1 MSDVI
6 GRGIIELSADSSK
19 VNAAIN
25 DARRSIASLGEASTK
40 STQAASN
47 SIDRYVTRL
56 QTQAKTQGLS
66 TRETELYKLALRGA
80 NDEQLRAANSALK
93 LTEAHQ
99 KSVAIGEKISAGFLA
114 IGAAAVAGLGAAYVA
129 FDQLV
134 KKAGNFQ
141 DIGEKIGD
149 SAENVA
155 SLSVAAATGGFSME
169 SLAAASIKLTKNLTG
184 VDDESKAAG
193 AAIVALGL
201 DLEKFKALA
210 PADQMETL
218 GKALNS
224 FADGPQKT
232 AVAVALLGK
241 SGAEA
246 LPFLKELGAEGG
258 RQVILTQAQITLA
271 DEYSDRQAKMRVQIG
286 LHAQAIAANLLPAL
300 NDLKTTI
307 ADLIKD
313 QTVAATAT
321 EILKAAF
328 SGAVIVF
335 QTIAVV
341 GSEVG
346 LTFLA
351 VGREIA
357 AITAQLYALSRFDFQ
372 GFTAISDAVKE
383 DGERARKEVEKFQAR
398 VMAIGTLSLP
408 GAAGPA
414 AVAKAADTR
423 PQLSFDGATKSG
435 ADKAG
440 QEAKARLAADLDQI
454 KKGSEALLGA
464 YANADRIM
472 QARRAADLIDEKDYY
487 AAKKGFLILNSAE
500 QERAL
505 QAEIT
510 RLQAEK
516 LVGKDK
522 IDNARKIADAQAQL
536 AKVRADTVAS
546 AEVLAIQEEAANRK
560 IAQSYTEATIAA
572 QAYLDTIAHQ
582 NARAVAGQGQ
592 GAKAREEQAGRNQI
606 EDKFTGQ
613 RQGLERDLRRGQI
626 TKEEFDVYLAI
637 AKETYAKEVE
647 LFEQRT
653 ADILA
658 SQGDWKV
665 GMSEALANYRDELAD
680 IAKRTE
686 TSLTGAFKSIEG
698 AMSDFFF
705 NPFEKGIK
713 GMIASFATAIQRM
726 VADAIAADL
735 MRHLVGSGSGSGAT
749 TGLLGSLIGAFS
761 GGGGATTS
769 GPSAAAGG
777 GSWLPDLLKLPGI
790 GRASGGPVSA
800 GGLYQV
806 NERRPELL
814 NVAGRQY
821 LMMGNQGGTVDA
833 NANAGNSSH
842 YNNITVNV
850 GGGAAPDV
858 RRAAGQGAREALA
871 AFTMAQRYS

>member
-25 DARRSIASLGEASTK
+25 DARRSIAGLGEASAK

-99 KSVAIGEKISAGFLA
+99 RGVAIGEKISASFLA

-169 SLAAASIKLTKNLTG
+169 SLAAASVKLTKNLTG

-232 AVAVALLGK
+232 AVAVALLSK

-271 DEYSDRQAKMRVQIG
+271 DEYSDRQAKMRAQIG
-286 LHAQAIAANLLPAL
+286 LHAQAIAANLLPAM
-300 NDLKTTI
+300 NDLTTTI
-307 ADLIKD
+307 ADLVKD

-335 QTIAVV
+335 QTIAVL

-357 AITAQLYALSRFDFQ
+357 AIAAQLYALSRLDFQ

-383 DGERARKEVEKFQAR
+383 DGERARKEVDKFQAR
-398 VMAIGTLSLP
+398 ILAIGTPTLP

-414 AVAKAADTR
+414 AAPKVADTR
-423 PQLSFDGATKSG
+423 PKLSFDGANKAG
-435 ADKAG
+435 AGQG

-464 YANADRIM
+464 YANADKIM
-472 QARRAADLIDEKDYY
+472 QARRAADLIDEQDYY
-487 AAKKGFLILNSAE
+487 AAKKGFLLLNSAE

-626 TKEEFDVYLAI
+626 TKEEFDVYLSI

-647 LFEQRT
+647 LFNQRT
-653 ADILA
+653 ADIIA

-665 GMSEALANYRDELAD
+665 GMSEAMANYRDELAD

-686 TSLTGAFKSIEG
+686 TSMTGAFKSIEG

-705 NPFEKGIK
+705 NPFDKGIK

-726 VADAIAADL
+726 VADAISADL
-735 MRHLVGSGSGSGAT
+735 MRHLVGSGSGSGASK
-749 TGLLGSLIGAFS
+749 GLLGSLIGAFS
-761 GGGGATTS
+761 GGGYGDLA
-769 GPSAAAGG
+769 GVAAGV
-777 GSWLPDLLKLPGI
+777 PQF
-790 GRASGGPVSA
+790 ASGTPYVARTGLAMIHQGERIIPA
-800 GGLYQV
+800 EQNRGGGQ
-806 NERRPELL
+806 
-814 NVAGRQY
+814 
-821 LMMGNQGGTVDA
+821 T
-833 NANAGNSSH
+833 
-842 YNNITVNV
+842 IIVNV